1 MSNVSGGGGA
11 GGGAGA
17 GGGVVAPPVNRMP
30 SSTCMQ
36 NAFKL
41 GIVEDR
47 PIMMDYWLNS
57 LEKKVVIGVKDTKE
71 KLLVKSADEFTS
83 PIVKI
88 FKIETEY
95 IIMTENSIYIV
106 SSDIDN
112 VRLE

>member
-1 MSNVSGGGGA
+1 MSNVSGGGG
-11 GGGAGA
+11 GGAA
-17 GGGVVAPPVNRMP
+17 GGVVAAPANRMP
-30 SSTCMQ
+30 SGTCMQ

-47 PIMMDYWLNS
+47 PIMRDSWLNS

-106 SSDIDN
+106 SSDIDS